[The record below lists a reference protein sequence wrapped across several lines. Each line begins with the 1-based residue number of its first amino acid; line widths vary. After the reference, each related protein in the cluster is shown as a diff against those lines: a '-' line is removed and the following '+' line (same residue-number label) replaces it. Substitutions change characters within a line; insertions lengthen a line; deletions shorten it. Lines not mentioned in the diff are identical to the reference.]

1 MLLEGRIET
10 TSFPKT
16 IDLQSA
22 FGLDTCTRFL
32 KCLAFH
38 GKSCRCKCT
47 AGEHR
52 LLDQRTAFETNCQVS
67 NKISLANNL
76 DTVVWEHT
84 CAGQT
89 CPECTCVKDTCPART
104 CAQDTSAGHAFA
116 QHTEK
121 CASEQ
126 DDFCYVSPRL
136 TELESVPLFKT
147 CQVS

>member
-84 CAGQT
+84 CAG
-89 CPECTCVKDTCPART
+89 
-104 CAQDTSAGHAFA
+104 HAFA

-136 TELESVPLFKT
+136 TKLESVSVDL
-147 CQVS
+147 SDLH